1 MINAF
6 ATFLLLS
13 FSKILFVFC
22 FSLQSVTIENTNH
35 DVYRFHALFYNPI
48 IGIYSYENLSFIAVG
63 FTLSTIFVFLPT
75 IFLCCCQF
83 TRKIPFRW
91 CCGMQHVIST
101 FMDAFQGHYKDGTN
115 GTYDLRFLAGLY
127 LILRIIIV
135 CIVHK
140 HKLLARNASPGR
152 MHYCFIVT
160 VIVAF
165 VRPY

>member
-48 IGIYSYENLSFIAVG
+48 IGVYSYENLPFIAVG

-75 IFLCCCQF
+75 IFLCCY
-83 TRKIPFRW
+83 
-91 CCGMQHVIST
+91 
-101 FMDAFQGHYKDGTN
+101 AFQGHYKDGTN
-115 GTYDLRFLAGLY
+115 GTYNSRFLAGLY

-140 HKLLARNASPGR
+140 HKLLARNASPDQ
-152 MHYCFIVT
+152 MHYYFIVT
-160 VIVAF
+160 VVVAF
-165 VRPY
+165 VRPYKRFIHNLSETLILLMIVLMI